1 MTPNIIE
8 VRNTFIAEHLN
19 DLLPQEITLGNYL
32 ELPNYNALFTIY

>member
-1 MTPNIIE
+1 MIPNIIE

-32 ELPNYNALFTIY
+32 VLPNYTLSFSV